1 MAEQNLDRNRGKVEE
16 LGRRENTSFSLLQT
30 NIFAEA
36 IIGALNGRHFFE
48 GGKPSLEPSK
58 CAPLEH
64 LATSG
69 ALEMHLYCTDTE
81 VYLDTCLVFENR
93 RSVNSSSLFFSKMH
107 NFFDVII
114 SCHVLSLVY
123 F

>member
-1 MAEQNLDRNRGKVEE
+1 MEE
-16 LGRRENTSFSLLQT
+16 LGHRENTSFSLLQT
-30 NIFAEA
+30 DIFAEA
-36 IIGALNGRHFFE
+36 VVGALNGHHFSE

-58 CAPLEH
+58 CALLKH

-69 ALEMHLYCTDTE
+69 ALEMHLYCTDSE

-93 RSVNSSSLFFSKMH
+93 RSVNSSSLFFSKML
-107 NFFDVII
+107 NFFDVIV